1 MMPPEPNSP
10 VKTALRPFPVLRVL
24 PFLILLAPVPEFS
37 RAQDATPPV
46 PTEARLRAHVE
57 LLASP
62 AFAGR
67 RGSGARKTAAY
78 LVDAF
83 QSLNLKPAFGD
94 SYLQDIP
101 GEQPGTFLGRNVGAI
116 LEGSDPNLKKEY
128 VLVTAHYDH
137 LGVRDGVLYP
147 GADDNASGTAMML
160 ELARCVAS
168 MKQRPRR
175 SLMFVGFDLEEYG
188 LWGSRHFA
196 EHPPIPLQD
205 IKLFLTADMVARSLG
220 GVCKSYL
227 FVMGSEH
234 APGLRAWINQAAE
247 GLPLTLGVVGSD
259 LLFFDRSDYGPFRE
273 RKVPYLF
280 FSTGENPRYHTPR
293 DTPETLDYA
302 HLEAVSKMV
311 EKIVLEAANA
321 DSVPSWSPEPDHP
334 FGEAVVLRDV
344 LNLLLEHRDELEM
357 KPLSVALIRAQVKT
371 LNAVIE
377 RGTITPSERQGM
389 LRGAQ
394 VILYSVL

>member
-1 MMPPEPNSP
+1 MMPPESN
-10 VKTALRPFPVLRVL
+10 LRIKRAPQPLRVL
-24 PFLILLAPVPEFS
+24 PLLLLLL
-37 RAQDATPPV
+37 PV
-46 PTEARLRAHVE
+46 PTSLTLAADIAPLVPEEARLRAHVE

-67 RGSGARKTAAY
+67 RGLGARKTAAY

-83 QSLNLKPAFGD
+83 QDLHLEPAFGD

-101 GEQPGTFLGRNVGAI
+101 GEEPGTILGRNVAAT
-116 LEGSDPNLKKEY
+116 LEGSDPKLKDEY
-128 VLVTAHYDH
+128 ILVTAHYDH
-137 LGVRDGVLYP
+137 LGVRDGQLYP

-160 ELARCVAS
+160 ELARCFATIPE
-168 MKQRPRR
+168 RPKR

-196 EHPPIPLQD
+196 EHPPIPLEK
-205 IKLFLTADMVARSLG
+205 ISLFLTADMVARSLG

-234 APGLRAWINQAAE
+234 TPELRPWVKQAAE
-247 GLPLTLGVVGSD
+247 GLPLTLGMVGSD

-280 FSTGENPRYHTPR
+280 FSTGENPRYHTPN
-293 DTPETLDYA
+293 DTPETLDYP
-302 HLEAVSKMV
+302 HLESIARMV
-311 EKIVLEAANA
+311 EKLVLQAANA
-321 DSVPSWSPEPDHP
+321 ETVPSWSPEPDHP

-344 LNLLLEHRDELEM
+344 LRLLLDHRDDLEM
-357 KPLSVALIRAQVKT
+357 KPLSAALIQAQLKT
-371 LNAVIE
+371 LDAVIQ
-377 RGTITPSERQGM
+377 RGKITDSERQRM

>member
-1 MMPPEPNSP
+1 
-10 VKTALRPFPVLRVL
+10 VKTALRPLAVLQVL
-24 PFLILLAPVPEFS
+24 PFLILLALVPEFC
-37 RAQDATPPV
+37 RGEDATTPLPAE
-46 PTEARLRAHVE
+46 TRLRAHVE

-67 RGSGARKTAAY
+67 RGPGARKTAAY

-83 QSLNLKPAFGD
+83 QSLHLEPAFGD

-101 GEQPGTFLGRNVGAI
+101 GEEPGTILGRNVAAT
-116 LEGSDPNLKKEY
+116 LEGSDPDLKEEY

-160 ELARCVAS
+160 ELARCFAS

-196 EHPPIPLQD
+196 EHPPIPLED

-234 APGLRAWINQAAE
+234 APELRAWVNQAAE
-247 GLPLTLGVVGSD
+247 GLPLTLGIVGSD

-293 DTPETLDYA
+293 DTPETLDYK
-302 HLEAVSKMV
+302 HLEAVARMV
-311 EKIVLEAANA
+311 EKIVREAANA

-357 KPLSVALIRAQVKT
+357 KPLSVALIRAQIKT
-371 LNAVIE
+371 LSAVIE
-377 RGTITPSERQGM
+377 RGTITPSERQRM

>member
-1 MMPPEPNSP
+1 MPPESN
-10 VKTALRPFPVLRVL
+10 
-24 PFLILLAPVPEFS
+24 
-37 RAQDATPPV
+37 PPV
-46 PTEARLRAHVE
+46 EKAPRRSRVTRVFLLLLMMLVPPTRTPAADVMPPLPAEVRLRAHVE

-67 RGSGARKTAAY
+67 RGQGARKTAAY

-83 QSLNLKPAFGD
+83 QTLHLKPAFGQ

-101 GEQPGTFLGRNVGAI
+101 GEEPGTFLGRNVAAT
-116 LEGSDPNLKKEY
+116 LEGSDPKLKDEY
-128 VLVTAHYDH
+128 ILITAHFDH
-137 LGVRDGVLYP
+137 LGVRDGLLYP

-160 ELARCVAS
+160 ELARCFS
-168 MKQRPRR
+168 TMTNRPKR

-196 EHPPIPLQD
+196 EHPPIPLEK

-220 GVCKSYL
+220 GVCKSYI

-234 APGLRAWINQAAE
+234 APALRSWVKQAAE
-247 GLPLTLGVVGSD
+247 GLPITVGLVGSD

-280 FSTGENPRYHTPR
+280 FSTGENPRYHTPN
-293 DTPETLDYA
+293 DTPDTLDYP
-302 HLEAVSKMV
+302 HLEAVARMT
-311 EKIVLEAANA
+311 EKIVLEASNA
-321 DSVPSWSPEPDHP
+321 ESVPAWSPEPDHP
-334 FGEAVVLRDV
+334 FGEAVILRDV
-344 LNLLLEHRDELEM
+344 LRTLLDHREDLEM
-357 KPLSVALIRAQVKT
+357 KPLSIALIRSQLKT
-371 LNAVIE
+371 LDAVIE
-377 RGTITPSERQGM
+377 RGTITPSERQRM